1 MEWHGCHAGQINNKI
16 ARKEWLQQRR
26 LGAMAPANIVT
37 GKMVGRTFG
46 VQSLR

>member
-1 MEWHGCHAGQINNKI
+1 MNYP
-16 ARKEWLQQRR
+16 ARVAAALRWVALT
-26 LGAMAPANIVT
+26 AM